1 MKYQTNPLQYLPFT
15 FWFISIIILT
25 ILAIIVMPLIWAYN
39 KIDSII
45 RERESAYA
53 FYIRGMED

>member
-1 MKYQTNPLQYLPFT
+1 MKNQTTVLQYLPFT

-25 ILAIIVMPLIWAYN
+25 ILTAIVMPLIWAYN

-45 RERESAYA
+45 QEHESAYA